1 MASVPN
7 RSLILYLLAAMNF
20 THIVDFMI
28 MMPLGNY
35 LMELFSISAQ
45 QFTVIV
51 SSFAFSAGVSGF
63 LSAFLIDRFDRKKA
77 LLFTYIGFT
86 VGTLSVSFAN
96 SYEQLVLARILTG
109 IFGGVISAL
118 VLSIVS
124 DLYQF
129 KERGRAMGIVSA
141 AFAAASVLGVPLGL
155 FLASKL
161 FWHAPFIMLG
171 SLGVVLSVVAILVFP
186 SMTDHLKIES
196 ERISFVENIR
206 HVLSSVFKDQNQL
219 MALGVS
225 LFIILGQFM
234 IIPFIAPFMQRN
246 VGFTEDTITLLYM
259 FGGGAVVFTGPLIGK
274 ITDRIGPLR
283 VFVTFLF
290 LSAIPV
296 IILTNLGPTPLYL
309 ALIVSTSMFI
319 LVNGRMIPMQTMTTA
334 VVPPQTRASYM
345 SIKSSIQQ
353 VSAALASLIS
363 GSIVYVGSDEVFH
376 NFPIVGYMA
385 IGIGLLSLLIA
396 PRLKVAAGN

>member
-1 MASVPN
+1 MANIPN

-51 SSFAFSAGVSGF
+51 SSYAFSAGVSGF

-124 DLYQF
+124 DLYPF
-129 KERGRAMGIVSA
+129 RERGKAMGIVSA

-161 FWHAPFIMLG
+161 FWHAPFIMIG
-171 SLGVVLSVVAILVFP
+171 SLAGILAITAIFVFP
-186 SMTDHLKIES
+186 NMTDHMKKQEDRL
-196 ERISFVENIR
+196 SFGLNIK
-206 HVLSSVFKDQNQL
+206 HVLRSVLTDKNQL

-246 VGFTEDTITLLYM
+246 VGFSEDTITLLYM
-259 FGGGAVVFTGPLIGK
+259 FGGGAVVFTGPLIGRL
-274 ITDRIGPLR
+274 TDRIGPLK

-296 IILTNLGPTPLYL
+296 VILTNLGPTPLYL

-334 VVPPQTRASYM
+334 VVPPETRASYM

-353 VSAALASLIS
+353 ISAALASLIS
-363 GSIVYVGSDEVFH
+363 GSIVYVGADGLFH
-376 NFPIVGYMA
+376 NFPIVGYLA
-385 IGIGLLSLLIA
+385 IGIGLISLLIA
-396 PRLKVAAGN
+396 PRLRVAAGN

>member
-1 MASVPN
+1 MTNIAN
-7 RSLILYLLAAMNF
+7 RSAILYLLAAMNF

-51 SSFAFSAGVSGF
+51 SSYAFSAGISGF

-77 LLFTYIGFT
+77 LMFTYIGFT

-96 SYEQLVLARILTG
+96 TYEQLVLARILTG
-109 IFGGVISAL
+109 LFGGVINAL
-118 VLSIVS
+118 VLSVVS

-129 KERGRAMGIVSA
+129 KERGKAMGIISA
-141 AFAAASVLGVPLGL
+141 AFAAASVLGVPIGL

-161 FWHAPFIMLG
+161 FWHAPFIMIG
-171 SLGVVLSVVAILVFP
+171 SIGVVLSGVAFFVFP
-186 SMTDHLKIES
+186 NMTDHLKEKQDS
-196 ERISFVENIR
+196 IR
-206 HVLSSVFKDQNQL
+206 FAANVKHVLSSVLTDKNQI
-219 MALGVS
+219 MALAVS
-225 LFIILGQFM
+225 MFIILGQFM
-234 IIPFIAPFMQRN
+234 IVPFIAPFMQRN
-246 VGFTEDTITLLYM
+246 VGFDEDTITLLYM
-259 FGGGAVVFTGPLIGK
+259 FGGGAVVFTGPLIGRF
-274 ITDRIGPLR
+274 TDKIGPLK

-309 ALIVSTSMFI
+309 ALIVSTFMFI
-319 LVNGRMIPMQTMTTA
+319 LINGRMIPMQTMTTA
-334 VVPPQTRASYM
+334 VVPPETRASYM

-353 VSAALASLIS
+353 ISAALASLIS
-363 GSIVYVGSDEVFH
+363 GSIVYVGTDDLFH
-376 NFPIVGYMA
+376 NFPIVGYLA
-385 IGIGLLSLLIA
+385 IGIGLLSLLVA

>member
-1 MASVPN
+1 
-7 RSLILYLLAAMNF
+7 
-20 THIVDFMI
+20 